1 MRKDATYY
9 IVDASVLPE
18 IYTKV
23 VQAKELLETGEAKTI
38 NEAVKEVGISRSA
51 FYKYKDYVFKYFD
64 HRRYKI
70 LTLSM
75 ILYHVPG
82 VLSQLLNR
90 VASYGGNIL
99 TINQNIPVHQKANVT
114 ITIDISKMEG
124 EIKAFI
130 DDLKEIEG
138 VENLEIIAQE

>member
-1 MRKDATYY
+1 MKSDTTYY
-9 IVDASVLPE
+9 IIDASVLPD
-18 IYTKV
+18 IYAKV
-23 VQAKELLETGEAKTI
+23 IKAKELLETGEVKTI
-38 NEAVKEVGISRSA
+38 NDAVREVGISRSA
-51 FYKYKDYVFKYFD
+51 FYKYKDCVFKYFD
-64 HRRYKI
+64 HRRYRI

-124 EIKAFI
+124 EIKTFI